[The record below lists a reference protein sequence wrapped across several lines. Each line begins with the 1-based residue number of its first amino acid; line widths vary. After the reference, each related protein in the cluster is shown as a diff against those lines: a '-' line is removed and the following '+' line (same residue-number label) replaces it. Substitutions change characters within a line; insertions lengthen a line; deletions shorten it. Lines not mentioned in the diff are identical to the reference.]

1 MTPAGSSSE
10 AAQTT
15 LQTQQKAPVENSSP
29 FKKAFV
35 ELTAQGVAAF
45 VESCQGSIGH
55 VQTIELW
62 QT

>member
-15 LQTQQKAPVENSSP
+15 LQTQQKVPVENSSP

-35 ELTAQGVAAF
+35 EFTAQGVSAF
-45 VESCQGSIGH
+45 VGSSQGSIGL
-55 VQTIELW
+55 VQTVEL
-62 QT
+62 